1 MTETLY
7 RPITIPA
14 DTLARIWREQ
24 QRFIVYRGELEIQ
37 RGDRLRFDTLAR
49 QFGHGVDL
57 TSDERSIRSDE
68 RPILV
73 LASFV
78 TAQGQPSGQLVVG
91 FETIEHW
98 TDDQLHGLDA
108 SGWEGRSG
116 LMVGKVARTRPH
128 PQQDEIDRL
137 AKLIRENSIKNAP
150 LKMQERAWD
159 LKKQLH
165 AIAPGHTLLKGWEA
179 KK

>member
-7 RPITIPA
+7 RPITVTA

-37 RGDRLRFDTLAR
+37 RGDRLRIESSWPDTPNKSQELA
-49 QFGHGVDL
+49 
-57 TSDERSIRSDE
+57 
-68 RPILV
+68 PILV
-73 LASFV
+73 LVSFV
-78 TAQGQPSGQLVVG
+78 TAQGQPSGQLIVG

-98 TDDQLHGLDA
+98 TDEQLLGLDA

-116 LMVGKVARTRPH
+116 LMVGKMARSKPH

-137 AKLIRENSIKNAP
+137 AKLIRENTLKNAP
-150 LKMQERAWD
+150 IAMQERAWEF
-159 LKKQLH
+159 KKQLH
-165 AIAPGHTLLKGWEA
+165 AIMPGHPLLKGWEG

>member
-7 RPITIPA
+7 RPITVAA

-37 RGDRLRFDTLAR
+37 RGDRLRFESGD
-49 QFGHGVDL
+49 G
-57 TSDERSIRSDE
+57 S
-68 RPILV
+68 PILV
-73 LASFV
+73 LVSFV

-116 LMVGKVARTRPH
+116 LMVGKVARSKPH
-128 PQQDEIDRL
+128 PQQGEIDRL

-165 AIAPGHTLLKGWEA
+165 AIAPGHTLLKGWEG

>member
-37 RGDRLRFDTLAR
+37 RGDRLRFEIQPTACLDQSRPLRA
-49 QFGHGVDL
+49 
-57 TSDERSIRSDE
+57 DEM
-68 RPILV
+68 PIHV

-116 LMVGKVARTRPH
+116 LMVGKMARSKPH

>member
-1 MTETLY
+1 MTETPY
-7 RPITIPA
+7 RPITVTT

-24 QRFIVYRGELEIQ
+24 QRLIVYRGELEIQ
-37 RGDRLRFDTLAR
+37 RGDRLRIEPTWLDHSNKS
-49 QFGHGVDL
+49 QDQQ
-57 TSDERSIRSDE
+57 
-68 RPILV
+68 PILV
-73 LASFV
+73 LVSFV

-116 LMVGKVARTRPH
+116 VMVGKVARTRPH
-128 PQQDEIDRL
+128 PQQGEIDRL
-137 AKLIRENSIKNAP
+137 AKLIRENTTTKAT
-150 LKMQERAWD
+150 LKMKEHAWD
-159 LKKQLH
+159 LNKQLH
-165 AIAPGHTLLKGWEA
+165 AIAPDHPLLKGWES